1 MNVAGG
7 AMDERTPLYINTQ
20 EDEDIISHSRSRTSI
35 QHRRVAPLPT
45 RPRTSE
51 RATVG
56 GARAGYD
63 DDDDCG
69 NGKRTNYNTLTNH
82 PITSSLE
89 LSVSSEFIS
98 IEVGG
103 K

>member
-1 MNVAGG
+1 MMNVAGG
-7 AMDERTPLYINTQ
+7 AMDERTPLCINTQ
-20 EDEDIISHSRSRTSI
+20 EAEDIISHSRSRTSI
-35 QHRRVAPLPT
+35 QHRRIAPLPT
-45 RPRTSE
+45 RPRTTSE
-51 RATVG
+51 RATIAG
-56 GARAGYD
+56 GYD
-63 DDDDCG
+63 DDDDFG